1 MVSSGPLQHAKT
13 PGGARNSAAGGT
25 FRGFHQGYYLGQRV
39 GVRLVKEQL
48 LQLHRA
54 AKELAGALRIRRAH
68 TVQFA
73 AQEINQFTELRVVVQ
88 GDPLV
93 VHKRIGALGGSLR
106 RPIQVQ
112 ALAHHQHRQDR
123 RVAAA
128 CRRIQEEALEAGG
141 RLRIGHGFTLMLG
154 HAQSLKAAQ
163 EVGVLVT
170 GDFAREL
177 GEAQAA
183 RESIGVSDR
192 ATDQG
197 EEGIGKR

>member
-1 MVSSGPLQHAKT
+1 M
-13 PGGARNSAAGGT
+13 
-25 FRGFHQGYYLGQRV
+25 
-39 GVRLVKEQL
+39 
-48 LQLHRA
+48 
-54 AKELAGALRIRRAH
+54 
-68 TVQFA
+68 
-73 AQEINQFTELRVVVQ
+73 Q

-93 VHKRIGALGGSLR
+93 VHKRIGALGGSLG

-112 ALAHHQHRQDR
+112 TLAHHQHRQDR

-128 CRRIQEEALEAGG
+128 CRRIQEETLEAGG

-197 EEGIGKR
+197 EEGIEEAVILHQVPCHDLRGNRAVKKLSNKTVIRGGKPGGEVLLA